1 MYKQVMLLGLLLEQP
16 MYGQQIREVIENHH
30 TLFADF
36 IKKPTIYYQLDRLA
50 HDGYLSVRKETV
62 EAPGTGSAHDELA
75 LRERDVYYI
84 TEKGRE
90 YFYKLLRE
98 TLGTHTSQM
107 SEMDVCLF
115 FLDYLK
121 PGEGI
126 VLLRGRYELVAHE
139 RALVAQQMQE
149 LAIHDEAHRLVNDH
163 KLTLLDAELNWLAR
177 TIMHLHTRAT
187 THSGAPSYA
196 HVQQVPESLELKGEN
211 TSPVHKKK

>member
-1 MYKQVMLLGLLLEQP
+1 MYKQVMLLGLLLEKP

-30 TLFADF
+30 RLFADF

-75 LRERDVYYI
+75 LREREVYYI
-84 TEKGRE
+84 TEKGRA

-98 TLGTHTSQM
+98 TLGTHTPQL

-115 FLDYLK
+115 FLDHLQ
-121 PGEGI
+121 PGESI
-126 VLLRGRYELVAHE
+126 ALLRERYERVAQE
-139 RALVAQQMQE
+139 RAQVALQMQE
-149 LAIHDEAHRLVNDH
+149 PGRYDDAHRLVNDH

-177 TIMHLHTRAT
+177 TIMHLHSRPVRSEQAV
-187 THSGAPSYA
+187 HPHQA
-196 HVQQVPESLELKGEN
+196 HTQPVNVRPE
-211 TSPVHKKK
+211 